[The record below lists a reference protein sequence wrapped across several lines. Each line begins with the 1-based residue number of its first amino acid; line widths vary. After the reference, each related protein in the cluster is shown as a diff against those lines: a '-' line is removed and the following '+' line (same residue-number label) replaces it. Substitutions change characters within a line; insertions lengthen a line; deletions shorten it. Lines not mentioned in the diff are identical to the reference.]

1 MENLVGEPVQ
11 HKKFGAGKI
20 AELKNTILTIHFAQ
34 YGTRSF
40 RFPDAF
46 LNGDLKSAS
55 SALMHALEQL
65 HTDETSR

>member
-1 MENLVGEPVQ
+1 MENIVGEPVQ

-34 YGTRSF
+34 YGTLSF

-46 LNGDLKSAS
+46 LNGDLKSS
-55 SALMHALEQL
+55 SCALTHVLERLQK
-65 HTDETSR
+65 HEISC

>member
-1 MENLVGEPVQ
+1 MENLVGELVQ

-55 SALMHALEQL
+55 SALTNTLKQL
-65 HTDETSR
+65 YKDETSR